1 VADVPPGSDVRARLR
16 RGEVVRLDG
25 GLGTTLEEGG
35 ADVASPLWS
44 ARLIVDEPDVLVA
57 AHRAFVAAGAEVVL
71 TASYQLAAE
80 SLRRAGRD
88 GGDEAALLARSVE
101 LARVA
106 ADGRAAVAGSLGPWG
121 ALIGGGAEY
130 VGRYGLDVDALV
142 RVHAPRVEALLAA
155 GADALA
161 FETVPAAVELAAI
174 ARVVGGVEVPVW
186 VSVTTS
192 PSDPTRTPEGDP
204 LLAAFAPVLER
215 PEVVA
220 VGVNCVPPR
229 HVGPALDVLAGSG
242 RPLVV
247 QPNTGGTYRAG
258 TGWLPEGD
266 AGTPDP
272 PGWVAAGARLVG
284 GCCGTSPSRLAA
296 LFGALGPEL
305 ASSPDGAPNGD
316 QGAVGRRPTTA
327 P

>member
-1 VADVPPGSDVRARLR
+1 VADVPPGSDLGGRVR

-25 GLGTTLEEGG
+25 GLGTTLEERG
-35 ADVASPLWS
+35 ADVSSPLWS
-44 ARLIVDEPDVLVA
+44 ARLLVDEPDVLVA
-57 AHRAFVAAGAEVVL
+57 AHRAFVEAGAEVVL

-88 GGDEAALLARSVE
+88 AGAEAALLARSVE
-101 LARVA
+101 LARA
-106 ADGRAAVAGSLGPWG
+106 ATDGRAAVAGSLGPWG

-130 VGRYGLDVDALV
+130 VGRYGLDVDTLV
-142 RVHAPRVEALLAA
+142 RVHTSRVEALLAA
-155 GADALA
+155 GVDALA

-174 ARVVGGVEVPVW
+174 ARVVADVGVPVW

-204 LLAAFAPVLER
+204 LLPAFASVLER

-229 HVGPALDVLAGSG
+229 HVGPALAALADTGL
-242 RPLVV
+242 PLIVE
-247 QPNTGGTYRAG
+247 PNTGGTYVAG
-258 TGWLPEGD
+258 TGWLPDGD

-284 GCCGTSPSRLAA
+284 GCCGTSPSRLTA
-296 LFGALGPEL
+296 LLDALP
-305 ASSPDGAPNGD
+305 
-316 QGAVGRRPTTA
+316 RTT
-327 P
+327 